1 MDKDRFNALL
11 SNVNEI
17 TNDDLKALNQIRREY
32 PCFQSQYVLI
42 AKALKDRK
50 HPKADAFVKKAAIYT
65 ADRARLKAILNN
77 EVDLS
82 VTVVVPEPPVEVVE
96 VTEATA
102 SAQETTEKETTPDVV
117 APVEEEVVK
126 PTEKEPVPEPTSP
139 TEPEPVAT
147 ATEPEVETATPNT
160 AHVPESATEAPT
172 ETPAPEK
179 ETKVISLNPK
189 QEQPNTEEAPANKPS
204 AQDDALTEL
213 QRDLEEIRKKKQLLA
228 KLLDQ
233 NEAKQAKKNKASYR
247 SDAQKKSP
255 KAERR
260 SQSELIEKFIRDA
273 PQMDKQKLVVPENTS
288 GQEDLA
294 AINIKDSNE
303 FYTETLAKL
312 MIKQKKY
319 GKARAIYEALQLKF
333 PEKSAYFASQI
344 ENLIK

>member
-117 APVEEEVVK
+117 APVEEEVAK
-126 PTEKEPVPEPTSP
+126 TTEKE
-139 TEPEPVAT
+139 
-147 ATEPEVETATPNT
+147 
-160 AHVPESATEAPT
+160 VPESPSPADTATAPKEEAATKTAEPAPESAKVAST

-189 QEQPNTEEAPANKPS
+189 QEQPSTEEAPANKPS